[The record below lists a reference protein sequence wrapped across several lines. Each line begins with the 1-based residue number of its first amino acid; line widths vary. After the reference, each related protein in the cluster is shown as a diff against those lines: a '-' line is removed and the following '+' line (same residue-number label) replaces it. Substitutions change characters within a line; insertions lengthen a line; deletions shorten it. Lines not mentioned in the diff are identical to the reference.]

1 MQGEA
6 LVDFMFRKTGAPA
19 PDVLELTTPA
29 LVNEVHGAYTIE
41 SAGYYPGNVLEDD
54 GRVVKGDGRVFLLEF
69 TDHGDISL
77 LRTDDKRVS
86 LRAQLGPA
94 GKVERALLGAVSGS
108 VVSGFT
114 AAGNDTFESGTYE
127 ILYDGPELVVGRI
140 DLKFGKYSVAG
151 NFRAP
156 RIR

>member
-1 MQGEA
+1 
-6 LVDFMFRKTGAPA
+6 MFRKTGHPV
-19 PDVLELTTPA
+19 PEVVELTTPA

-41 SAGYYPGNVLEDD
+41 SAGFYPGNVMQDD
-54 GRVVKGDGRVFLLEF
+54 GRIVAGEGRVFLLEF
-69 TDHGDISL
+69 MDHGDISL

-86 LRAQLGPA
+86 LRAQLGPE
-94 GKVERALLGAVSGS
+94 GKVERALLGALSGT

-114 AAGNDTFESGTYE
+114 AEGNDTFESGTYE
-127 ILYDGPELVVGRI
+127 ILYDGPEWVVGRI
-140 DLKFGKYSVAG
+140 DLKFKKYSVAG